1 MRVKGVKVEIRLRP
15 MIASE
20 FSAYQGYF
28 VQDYAQEIMDNYG
41 HSNLVAIKMA
51 KAAIE
56 ASFPEGITEENEEL
70 LCIELGESNQLVGY
84 LWRMINPEE
93 NSCFISDF
101 YILPEQR
108 SKGLGKLALKALE
121 DALKPLEI
129 GQIKLRVAYQ
139 NKRAADLYQAA
150 GYTITGIN
158 MSKLLN

>member
-1 MRVKGVKVEIRLRP
+1 MEIRLRP
-15 MIASE
+15 MQADE
-20 FSAYQGYF
+20 YEAYQTYF

-56 ASFPEGITEENEEL
+56 ASFPDGVTEENEAL
-70 LCIELGESNQLVGY
+70 LCIDLGEPAQLVGY
-84 LWRMINPEE
+84 LWRIINQED

-101 YILPEQR
+101 YVLPEHR
-108 SKGLGKLALKALE
+108 SSGLGKLALKALE
-121 DALKPLEI
+121 DTLKPLEI

-139 NKRAADLYQAA
+139 NKRAADLYLAA

-158 MSKLLN
+158 MSKLLS